1 MRSIILIIVMKKFT
15 LLLSLVI
22 LGQSIFAAPPER
34 YIRSVEKISNTYNT
48 DMRHFL
54 RSLNPQQ
61 TQFTPTQQ
69 TQFCG
74 IVNQY
79 VQDLYQVNDQYRS
92 DLPLSYAKMT
102 KQDFINQVMASNEM
116 QILKKYNIQCHLQ

>member
-1 MRSIILIIVMKKFT
+1 MKKIT

-22 LGQSIFAAPPER
+22 LGQSVLAAPPER
-34 YIRSVEKISNTYNT
+34 YIRSVEKISNSYNT
-48 DMRHFL
+48 DMRNFL

-61 TQFTPTQQ
+61 TQFTPAQQ

-79 VQDLYQVNDQYRS
+79 VQDLYQVNDQYRQ

-102 KQDFINQVMASNEM
+102 KQDFINQVLASKEM